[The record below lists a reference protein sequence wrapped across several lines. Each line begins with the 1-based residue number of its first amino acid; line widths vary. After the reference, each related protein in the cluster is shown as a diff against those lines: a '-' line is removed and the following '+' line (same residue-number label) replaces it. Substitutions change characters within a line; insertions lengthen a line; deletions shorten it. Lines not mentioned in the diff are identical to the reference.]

1 MKGST
6 HPHDTHALIFFF
18 LVHRVATGSVVSSA
32 NSVNPGN
39 ILIVRDH
46 FPWYKQ
52 DHSIWIQRATIMAY
66 VSYTDNFT
74 LWSCLSDTFL
84 LCGKWLKLL
93 GFGKVFYL
101 AAMKISIVAKPLTTK
116 IPEVFQIISGEKNL
130 GG

>member
-1 MKGST
+1 M
-6 HPHDTHALIFFF
+6 
-18 LVHRVATGSVVSSA
+18 VQTGPFHLDSES
-32 NSVNPGN
+32 
-39 ILIVRDH
+39 
-46 FPWYKQ
+46 
-52 DHSIWIQRATIMAY
+52 TIMAY